1 MTHALSVE
9 LTDSMQGA
17 IALTMTEP
25 QSEHLA
31 SIDWQRGKWA
41 DVKGKYSREHT
52 SWLVG
57 GAKIKASDAYFLL
70 PEVYRDGAKVDPEK
84 MFVATIA
91 SANMLLWRRRP
102 RELVPPAQR
111 AQHAGQPLRISA
123 RLDLKLDPAWELG
136 AQRRS
141 LQWRARRRHR
151 HFNERRLL
159 GGRLRPPQLSSSQR
173 QGRVRQ
179 IVFPAKVG
187 KRFAAPLEHPYPI
200 NSFLG
205 APRNPGALQC
215 RQLAHAERS
224 PCQSRALYQDLPAAG
239 SL

>member
-91 SANMLLWRRRP
+91 SAHMLLWRRRP
-102 RELVPPAQR
+102 RELAPPA
-111 AQHAGQPLRISA
+111 SA
-123 RLDLKLDPAWELG
+123 RAARRPTIAHQCQTRPQARSRMGAWRAAQVASVASSMPASSLQPAATPRWPAPAPAVVVATATRSRPADRFPGKSRQAICRSSRTSVPNQLVP
-136 AQRRS
+136 RRS
-141 LQWRARRRHR
+141 T
-151 HFNERRLL
+151 
-159 GGRLRPPQLSSSQR
+159 
-173 QGRVRQ
+173 
-179 IVFPAKVG
+179 
-187 KRFAAPLEHPYPI
+187 
-200 NSFLG
+200 
-205 APRNPGALQC
+205 
-215 RQLAHAERS
+215 
-224 PCQSRALYQDLPAAG
+224 
-239 SL
+239 